1 MSCFRRGVSAATSL
15 AAVLAC
21 ADCSGGGGG
30 GTSTP
35 TPPPP
40 VVVTRTFPANV
51 AVAAGGGTAW
61 DIIGV
66 KTTLTG
72 QFESGGGNL
81 YDTLRVDVTFSQ
93 DVANALP
100 LPGQPLSGLNQLGI
114 SIGLDTD
121 GNPNTGQYKT
131 CNLSSSEA
139 PFEYVSD
146 QGNDPSRLADGNY
159 SIIGPDG
166 APIYSG
172 SSNPPAEAQTVVSQ
186 STVSQTFFLGAIG
199 VADGSKVPKLGVGV
213 VSVNGFRV
221 VYTDCVPA
229 GTQGVEI
236 FTDGS

>member
-1 MSCFRRGVSAATSL
+1 MPCFRRGVSAAASL
-15 AAVLAC
+15 AAVLTC

-30 GTSTP
+30 GSTTP

-40 VVVTRTFPANV
+40 VVVTRTFPANI

-61 DIIGV
+61 DIVGV

-93 DVANALP
+93 NVANALP

-121 GNPNTGQYKT
+121 GNPNTGTFKT
-131 CNLSSSEA
+131 CSATSPLT
-139 PFEYVSD
+139 PFEYDTD
-146 QGNDPSRLADGNY
+146 QGNDPNRLTDGNY
-159 SIIGPDG
+159 TIIGPNGPLSSG
-166 APIYSG
+166 AP
-172 SSNPPAEAQTVVSQ
+172 NPPAEAQTSVNGSIMTQV
-186 STVSQTFFLGAIG
+186 FFLGTLG
-199 VADGSKVPKLGVGV
+199 VADKNAVPKIGVDV
-213 VSVNGFRV
+213 LSVNGAQDGE
-221 VYTDCVPA
+221 TDCVPA
-229 GTQGVEI
+229 DGSEI

>member
-1 MSCFRRGVSAATSL
+1 MPCFRRGVSAAISL

-30 GTSTP
+30 GGSSTP

-61 DIIGV
+61 DIVGV

-93 DVANALP
+93 NVANALP

-121 GNPNTGQYKT
+121 GNPNTGTYES
-131 CNLSSSEA
+131 CSSNSA
-139 PFEYVSD
+139 LLPFEYKTD
-146 QGNDPSRLADGNY
+146 QGNDPNRLSDGNY
-159 SIIGPDG
+159 TIIGPSG
-166 APIYSG
+166 PIYVG
-172 SSNPPAEAQTVVSQ
+172 SPNPAAEAQTFVAGSMISVQ
-186 STVSQTFFLGAIG
+186 FFLGSLG
-199 VADGSKVPKLGVGV
+199 VADGSAVPKIGIAVAAANSAGT
-213 VSVNGFRV
+213 
-221 VYTDCVPA
+221 TDCVPSSY
-229 GTQGVEI
+229 VEI